1 MGYQV
6 KASAYLL
13 KSQLTANLENVMDVV
28 LTERKI
34 NQNAI
39 EITVDNC
46 TISLPLHQ
54 IEYIESRGRTAIF
67 HGEMEYH
74 TYMRLS
80 DVEAILASKSF
91 LRIHRCYIVN
101 PAHCIMIKNYQAI
114 LDTGEIWA
122 LAFAIDMSVL
132 TVCMAVM
139 KWYAKVA
146 VSPSAGY
153 LISMLSARS
162 LLLSFSFGCGYI
174 VRRQNRK
181 QEGRGVIWICLR
193 LIPLYT
199 IVGTGT
205 LTVMPWKVV
214 CYPVVWLRSAEGC
227 SVSIFYCIWWSIG
240 WSKTGWQR
248 KRDRSFRQRLDCTI
262 NQNQSSHG

>member
-54 IEYIESRGRTAIF
+54 IEYIESRERTAIF

-80 DVEAILASKSF
+80 DVEAILSPKSF

-114 LDTGEIWA
+114 LDTGEICA

-139 KWYAKVA
+139 KWSAKVA

-153 LISMLSARS
+153 LVSLLSARP
-162 LLLSFSFGCGYI
+162 LLLSVSFGCGYV

-181 QEGRGVIWICLR
+181 QEGR
-193 LIPLYT
+193 
-199 IVGTGT
+199 
-205 LTVMPWKVV
+205 
-214 CYPVVWLRSAEGC
+214 A
-227 SVSIFYCIWWSIG
+227 
-240 WSKTGWQR
+240 
-248 KRDRSFRQRLDCTI
+248 
-262 NQNQSSHG
+262 